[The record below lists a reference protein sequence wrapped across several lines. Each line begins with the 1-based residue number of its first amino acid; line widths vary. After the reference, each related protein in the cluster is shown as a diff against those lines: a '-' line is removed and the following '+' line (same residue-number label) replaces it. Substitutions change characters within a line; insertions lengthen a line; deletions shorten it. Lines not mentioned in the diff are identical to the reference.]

1 MAKRFLL
8 LGLVATIIL
17 AGCASMTSKKEI
29 GKVWVKVGQ
38 ANIRSAATVESKIV
52 VTLEKGD
59 KLRVIEK
66 RGSWYKVKLPRKKIG
81 WVHRSVVTP
90 TKSRSK

>member
-1 MAKRFLL
+1 MTKKFLL
-8 LGLVATIIL
+8 LGLVVTVIL
-17 AGCASMTSKKEI
+17 AGCATVTTKEAPA
-29 GKVWVKVGQ
+29 KVWIKVGQ

-52 VTLEKGD
+52 VTLKLGD

-66 RGSWYKVKLPRKKIG
+66 RGSWYKVKLPRKRIG
-81 WVHRSVVTP
+81 WVHRSVVSP